1 MNRHWR
7 LAFIFCGTLLL
18 CFAGGGARLG
28 IAQISSEQAATMAD
42 AAPSN
47 LPPDSFS
54 GMFGIGALDED
65 VFVSLALRI
74 NFDRDFWGVGFQ
86 LPLRLRVIDKDPKN
100 DRDFAGALRRED
112 WDEVGDFFRVL
123 RYVYVGQRDKKGP
136 FYVRAGEL
144 SELTIGHGTIMHRYF
159 NGIDQNRWHTGVNA
173 AVNFGAF
180 GVEAMVGDITDPY
193 VAGVRATVRPLML
206 ILGSTALGHAQYAH
220 EGPGT
225 GADADGEALAE
236 AGSGSGSG
244 SDAGAESGVSSFAS
258 KLVLGTTLMV
268 DSRAPI
274 ALKTELSDPAD
285 VDSAPVTAMDDKGVP
300 IVTRERALSIVGVDV
315 GYELIDTSI
324 FDVTPYVDLNKIS
337 IVDQGWGLHMG
348 VLWNLSLPVLIDTLV
363 VDLRTEYR
371 RVSHDYVGPYFDTTY
386 EIERYQLLS
395 RGGGEAAVPKL
406 RALCGPELETCSQ
419 GSASGRNGVFF
430 ELLAGLPNF
439 VFIGGEY
446 LDYDGGQADG
456 SLRLSL
462 EVPALEIFKLRAFY
476 YRVNISGLD
485 DLFELDDRSAI
496 MASVEI
502 PMYAVLSLQARWW
515 RVWQPAPGAEDGFE
529 AVDDWSI
536 GVGFSLEI

>member
-1 MNRHWR
+1 
-7 LAFIFCGTLLL
+7 
-18 CFAGGGARLG
+18 
-28 IAQISSEQAATMAD
+28 MAD
-42 AAPSN
+42 TSPSN

-54 GMFGIGALDED
+54 GVFGIGALDED
-65 VFVSLALRI
+65 VFVSLALRV

-100 DRDFAGALRRED
+100 NRDFAGALRRED
-112 WDEVGDFFRVL
+112 WDEVGDFFRLL

-136 FYVRAGEL
+136 FYVRVGEL

-173 AVNFGAF
+173 AVNVGAF

-193 VAGVRATVRPLML
+193 IAGARATVRPLML
-206 ILGSTALGHAQYAH
+206 ILGEETHASV
-220 EGPGT
+220 
-225 GADADGEALAE
+225 
-236 AGSGSGSG
+236 GSP
-244 SDAGAESGVSSFAS
+244 SDAASAAGRGEDGSAVDNATTMGEGSNGHGDSFAS
-258 KLVLGTTLMV
+258 KLVLGATLMV
-268 DSRAPI
+268 DSKAPI
-274 ALKTELSDPAD
+274 ALMTEPSDPGN
-285 VDSAPVTAMDDKGVP
+285 VDSASSTVVDDKGVP
-300 IVTRERALSIVGVDV
+300 VVTRERALSIVGVDV

-324 FDVTPYVDLNKIS
+324 FDVTPYVDLNKIG
-337 IVDQGWGLHMG
+337 IVDKGWGLHMG
-348 VLWNLSLPVLIDTLV
+348 VLWNLSLPMLIDTLV

-395 RGGGEAAVPKL
+395 RAGGEAAAVPKL
-406 RALCGPELETCSQ
+406 RELCGPELETCSQ

-502 PMYAVLSLQARWW
+502 PMYTVLSLQARWW
-515 RVWQPAPGAEDGFE
+515 RVWQPAPGGQEGFE